1 MPLNK
6 PALEN
11 MIYAAFR
18 KQSVK
23 PGPDKNT
30 VNRELARDISLAIDL
45 YVRGGLVQTAV
56 TGFGIGGSS
65 PHPLVYPVFT
75 FVTGTGT
82 GVVV

>member
-1 MPLNK
+1 MPLNQ
-6 PALEN
+6 PALKA
-11 MIYAAFR
+11 MIFAAFR

-23 PGPDKNT
+23 PGPDKQT
-30 VNRELARDISLAIDL
+30 TNRELAEDLSRAIDL

-56 TGFGIGGSS
+56 TGMGIGGSS
-65 PHPLVYPVFT
+65 PHPFVYPVFT